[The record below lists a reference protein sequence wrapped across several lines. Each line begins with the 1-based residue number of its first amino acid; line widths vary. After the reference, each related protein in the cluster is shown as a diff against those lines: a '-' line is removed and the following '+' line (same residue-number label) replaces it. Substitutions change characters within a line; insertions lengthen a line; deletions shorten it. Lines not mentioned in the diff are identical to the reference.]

1 MESNDLQRS
10 EGQNYKDLMKGE
22 RKRRCCFILISG
34 DGRTVIAIMSLPP
47 ADTPLYSHPLPNIEQ
62 WLRDQGCEQ
71 DSDQLHCWSVQR
83 PDWRAEICLDIE
95 QLTVRY
101 LQPGQEGQDIQRSF
115 KYSLSRKDIE
125 QAVFA
130 GP

>member
-1 MESNDLQRS
+1 
-10 EGQNYKDLMKGE
+10 
-22 RKRRCCFILISG
+22 
-34 DGRTVIAIMSLPP
+34 MSLPP
-47 ADTPLYSHPLPNIEQ
+47 ADTPLYNHPLPNIEQ
-62 WLRDQGCEQ
+62 WLRNQGCQQ
-71 DSDQLHCWSVQR
+71 DREQLHCWRVQR
-83 PDWRAEICLDIE
+83 RNWEAEIYLDVD

-101 LQPGQEGQDIQRSF
+101 LQGSEERQDIQRSF